1 MMTTRMTRNL
11 YAVFFVVAWV
21 YLMILLSGCTIYK
34 VHSEPGKTIDVSV
47 WSSRSFVAP
56 TLTYKRTG
64 GDADFHFGADQATQ
78 PAPQDY
84 AAGVAAGIR
93 AMLIPPVPQ

>member
-1 MMTTRMTRNL
+1 MTVRVTRNL
-11 YAVFFVVAWV
+11 YAVLFVVAWI
-21 YLMILLSGCTIYK
+21 YLMLLLTGCTIYK

-56 TLTYKRTG
+56 TLTYKRS
-64 GDADFHFGADQATQ
+64 GDNADFHFGADQATQ

-84 AAGVAAGIR
+84 AAGVAAVIR
-93 AMLIPPVPQ
+93 AMLIPPAPQ

>member
-1 MMTTRMTRNL
+1 MTVRVTRNL
-11 YAVFFVVAWV
+11 YAVLFVVAWI
-21 YLMILLSGCTIYK
+21 YLMLLLTGCTIYK

-56 TLTYKRTG
+56 NLTYKRTG
-64 GDADFHFGADQATQ
+64 DNADFHFGADQATQ
-78 PAPQDY
+78 PGPQDY

-93 AMLIPPVPQ
+93 AMLIPPVQQ

>member
-1 MMTTRMTRNL
+1 MSARFARNTIAVLIVIL
-11 YAVFFVVAWV
+11 YMA
-21 YLMILLSGCTIYK
+21 LMLLIGGCTIYK
-34 VHSEPGKTIDVSV
+34 VHSEPGKSIDVSV

-64 GDADFHFGADQATQ
+64 DNADFHFGADQATQ

-93 AMLIPPVPQ
+93 AMLIPPVQQ